1 MEQYSV
7 IKSNSWYDP
16 EGLNIPSKNEVLF
29 TGDAKSCNDFLFKTR
44 ERLESEYADRKDIT
58 VSKIKEQKILDHLE
72 KLGPLGYRQVWKEGP
87 GNLYFEVY
95 YMSAI
100 SKSYY
105 TVVKNTD
112 SEVQ

>member
-7 IKSNSWYDP
+7 IKSSSWYDP
-16 EGLNIPSKNEVLF
+16 EGLNIPSKNKVLF
-29 TGDAKSCNDFLFKTR
+29 TGDGKSCIDFLFKTR
-44 ERLESEYADRKDIT
+44 EKLESEYADRKDIT

-72 KLGPLGYRQVWKEGP
+72 KIAPFGYRQIWKEGP
-87 GNLYFEVY
+87 GNLHFEVY

-100 SKSYY
+100 SKVYY
-105 TVVKNTD
+105 TVIKNKD